1 MSMSDE
7 PKRSRGNQLS
17 RVLAALVVLVSYQSA
32 HYATAQYHWGVV
44 TDALGRRSAMAI
56 PRGHWIYGKPLPQ
69 WLESCFR
76 PARRVD
82 EVIGN
87 PFGPERPGCILIR

>member
-1 MSMSDE
+1 MSDE
-7 PKRSRGNQLS
+7 PKRSRRTWLS
-17 RVLAALVVLVSYQSA
+17 RALAALVVLVSYQSA
-32 HYATAQYHWGVV
+32 HYATAQYDWGIV
-44 TDALGRRSAMAI
+44 TDDLGRQRGVAI
-56 PRGHWIYGKPLPQ
+56 PRGHWIHGKPLPQ

-87 PFGPERPGCILIR
+87 PFEPVRHGCILIR